1 MWKFI
6 TMILFVS
13 LAQAE
18 VWEKPLYVP
27 DENHLPTPE
36 VQEQEER
43 KEKQEMK
50 KKEKEEKTQ
59 IYKEVPKKVTPKD
72 P

>member
-6 TMILFVS
+6 TMLLFVS

-18 VWEKPLYVP
+18 VWEKPKYVP

-36 VQEQEER
+36 IQEQEER
-43 KEKQEMK
+43 MEKQEK
-50 KKEKEEKTQ
+50 KNKKEEKQ
-59 IYKEVPKKVTPKD
+59 LYKEVPKKVTPKE